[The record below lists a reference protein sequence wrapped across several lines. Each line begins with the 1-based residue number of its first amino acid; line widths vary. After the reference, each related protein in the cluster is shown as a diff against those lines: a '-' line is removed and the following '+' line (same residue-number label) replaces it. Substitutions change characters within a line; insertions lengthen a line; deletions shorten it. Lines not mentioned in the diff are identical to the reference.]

1 MSVQKGEG
9 KKRASDCV
17 TRCCRHAP
25 AVLAFTKEKT
35 RIVPRGSMVHWNFN
49 EIFAFAIGWSEKGI
63 DSERENRPFCS
74 LPKRFREL
82 RFHPL
87 VYIPRWTIAWKI
99 GAPNGRMFVLFL
111 STRFSRMQIT
121 SVYYFT
127 NGVFDASERAS
138 EREREREKL
147 QSIREIM
154 KRCFDCSA
162 GVCM

>member
-63 DSERENRPFCS
+63 DSKRENRPFF
-74 LPKRFREL
+74 LATK
-82 RFHPL
+82 
-87 VYIPRWTIAWKI
+87 TI
-99 GAPNGRMFVLFL
+99 
-111 STRFSRMQIT
+111 Q
-121 SVYYFT
+121 
-127 NGVFDASERAS
+127 RAS
-138 EREREREKL
+138 ISST
-147 QSIREIM
+147 SIYSSMDHSVENR
-154 KRCFDCSA
+154 RS
-162 GVCM
+162 